1 MSERASIKP
10 IETEYRG
17 YRFRSRL
24 EARWAVFFDT
34 IGAKWEYEPEGF
46 ELADG
51 TKYLPDFLL
60 HDVRGRGVQFS
71 GGDIYVEIKGVL
83 TPDDLHKIR
92 LFAGYGQGEFGEP
105 AGKPII
111 IFGQIPEMKWVTGRH
126 FNGTPYAFWS
136 FSCPEE
142 SLRFDGTLY
151 DEFYNLEYSEGDNY
165 WTEPKAGKG
174 GGLVLDYPDNP
185 YDFVDD
191 AKTAEAYRAARQARF
206 EHGECGA
213 VKKTEKIWTPMGQ
226 IMSIISKADKE
237 TLVKLL
243 PSVQRLQVR
252 INSRENSAFGRIDA
266 LDWLLDHGYEPEG
279 RLEHEQEIRQFM
291 ENGTPC

>member
-1 MSERASIKP
+1 MRGQTEVKP
-10 IETEYRG
+10 IETEYNG

-34 IGAKWEYEPEGF
+34 AGIPYEYEPEGF
-46 ELADG
+46 VLTDG
-51 TKYLPDFLL
+51 TYYLPDFYLPWY
-60 HDVRGRGVQFS
+60 RC
-71 GGDIYVEIKGVL
+71 YVEIKPNVESEISKGMEMISKL
-83 TPDDLHKIR
+83 AYEKEKCIGMLC
-92 LFAGYGQGEFGEP
+92 AGLPNNNKFSSMLAFYYSRNVYGE
-105 AGKPII
+105 
-111 IFGQIPEMKWVTGRH
+111 
-126 FNGTPYAFWS
+126 
-136 FSCPEE
+136 
-142 SLRFDGTLY
+142 LY
-151 DEFYNLEYSEGDNY
+151 QDSDFVCFREGCW
-165 WTEPKAGKG
+165 WTEDDGSEHGTTKHYISMIAAGAYNFFDKNGDEVSIFPGRTMTSYRSDFENAVKA
-174 GGLVLDYPDNP
+174 
-185 YDFVDD
+185 
-191 AKTAEAYRAARQARF
+191 AKQARF

-252 INSRENSAFGRIDA
+252 INSRENSAFGKIDA